1 MTKMEKEA
9 GSRRVGEAR
18 ESGSLPERLAAG
30 SCCVRRIRG
39 LLLCALAGILVAQWS
54 ALGAKETK
62 PIRVVSGV
70 VSDASENPISGAVV
84 TLKDL
89 QDGKKMAIFTGQSGA
104 YQFSDL
110 QITRD
115 YEVQATYKGISSRV
129 RRVSTID
136 PRSRIVLNLRIPPPK
151 DEE

>member
-1 MTKMEKEA
+1 MKRDA
-9 GSRRVGEAR
+9 GSHIVGDACDSR
-18 ESGSLPERLAAG
+18 SLPETSVKR
-30 SCCVRRIRG
+30 SCCVRRIRC
-39 LLLCALAGILVAQWS
+39 LLLCTFAGILIAQLP

-62 PIRVVSGV
+62 PTRIVSGV

-84 TLKDL
+84 TLTDL
-89 QDGKKMAIFTGQSGA
+89 QDGKKMAIFTGQTGT

-110 QITRD
+110 EITRD
-115 YEVQATYKGISSRV
+115 YEVQATYKGVASRV